1 MKGRI
6 YESRTGLCLLA
17 LFVSF
22 LIDNHAVIAKPEPA
36 SYDIEDPEELVLLQR
51 LRTIVRHKQ
60 EVIDQEREL
69 TEEQIAIQA
78 ILDAKARSQRGHE
91 TMLEEEFSMEDT
103 ETLPVPSAIFN
114 PGPQHTGGKR
124 TSYMTLCHFKICN
137 MGRKRQL

>member
-22 LIDNHAVIAKPEPA
+22 LIDYHPVIAKPEPA
-36 SYDIEDPEELVLLQR
+36 SFDIEDTEELVLLQR

-60 EVIDQEREL
+60 EVIDQEKEL

-78 ILDAKARSQRGHE
+78 ILDDKARNQKDHQ
-91 TMLEEEFSMEDT
+91 TMLEEFSMEDT

-114 PGPQHTGGKR
+114 PPQHNGKR
-124 TSYMTLCHFKICN
+124 TYMTLCHFKICN
-137 MGRKRQL
+137 MGRKRQI

>member
-1 MKGRI
+1 M
-6 YESRTGLCLLA
+6 
-17 LFVSF
+17 
-22 LIDNHAVIAKPEPA
+22 
-36 SYDIEDPEELVLLQR
+36 
-51 LRTIVRHKQ
+51 RHKQ

-124 TSYMTLCHFKICN
+124 TSCKKKCLVLLFSFFTKKTVKFYLNIYNF
-137 MGRKRQL
+137 